1 MIDKESVIELSP
13 SATADASII
22 WLHGLGADGND
33 FVPIVEALELPEH
46 HGIRFL
52 FPHAPVRPV
61 TLNAGTR
68 MRAWYD
74 IVGIGEDFVED
85 DTGILES
92 QMFINTIIEREINKG
107 IAPERIILAGFSQ
120 GGSLALHTGLRFNQA
135 LAGILCLSGYLC
147 LRQVLEVQRQAV
159 QQSTPIM
166 MMHGVDDP
174 VVDCSLGKHSYIKL
188 LKENLNVSW
197 MEYHMQHT
205 VCHEQLGDIRQFI
218 STSLGLTD

>member
-1 MIDKESVIELSP
+1 MINEETVIELSP
-13 SATADASII
+13 STTTDASII

-33 FVPIVEALELPEH
+33 FVSIVEALELPEN

-61 TLNAGTR
+61 TLNGGMR

-74 IVGIGEDFVED
+74 IVGIGEEFAED
-85 DTGILES
+85 DSGILES
-92 QMFINTIIEREINKG
+92 QVFINSFIEHEIDKG

-120 GGSLALHTGLRFNQA
+120 GGSLALHTGLRYRQT

-147 LRQVLEVQRQAV
+147 LRQSLGAQWQAV
-159 QQSTPIM
+159 QQNTPIM

-174 VVDCSLGKHSYIKL
+174 VVDYNLGKHSYIKL

-197 MEYHMQHT
+197 LEYHMQHT

-218 STSLGLTD
+218 SNCLGLAD